1 MWRNTETTYGVVAQ
15 LLHWLIA
22 CLFVLQIGLG
32 FLTQATDSDPAL
44 QFRLYQWHKSLGF
57 AILGL
62 ALVRVLWFAASIHPV
77 SYKNTNR
84 LEVLLAEAT
93 HRILL
98 AMTILVPLTGWAV
111 VSSSPLDIPSYVFE
125 LFVMPNLPLFVSD
138 ADEAFWSRLHTAF
151 VYGTI
156 VVVALH
162 VIAALHHHLI
172 RHDGTLRRMASF
184 PSRSSKNNAMS
195 RSHRNKSS

>member
-77 SYKNTNR
+77 PYKNTHR
-84 LEVLLAEAT
+84 LEVLLAGGT

-125 LFVMPNLPLFVSD
+125 LFVMPNLPLIVSD
-138 ADEAFWSRLHTAF
+138 AHEAFWSRLHTAS

-156 VVVALH
+156 VVVVLH
-162 VIAALHHHLI
+162 VIAALHHRLI

-184 PSRSSKNNAMS
+184 PSRSSNNNAIS